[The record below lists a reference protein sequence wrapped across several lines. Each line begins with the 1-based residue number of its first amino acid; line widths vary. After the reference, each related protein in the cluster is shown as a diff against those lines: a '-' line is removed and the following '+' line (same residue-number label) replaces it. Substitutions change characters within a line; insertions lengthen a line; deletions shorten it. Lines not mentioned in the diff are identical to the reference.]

1 MCDTIRYAS
10 FAACPTL
17 YFQYIR
23 ALLTTHR
30 RYSLSIRWIYLN
42 EIVLRSHSIQSTFNS
57 AISVLCNTAF
67 KSSTHRKIY
76 YNFVYCF
83 VRSDQLLCVN
93 FLFTSLIQRKYSK
106 KMADS
111 ASKRNIPIKMG
122 DFSVIDTEFASIRER
137 FDP

>member
-1 MCDTIRYAS
+1 MNVYSRLYNTYNLNSNHMCDTIRYDTHRS
-10 FAACPTL
+10 LFVRLFL

-30 RYSLSIRWIYLN
+30 RYSLPIRWIYLN
-42 EIVLRSHSIQSTFNS
+42 EIAWRSHSIQSTFNS

-106 KMADS
+106 K
-111 ASKRNIPIKMG
+111 NG
-122 DFSVIDTEFASIRER
+122 W
-137 FDP
+137 